1 MKKFAILGIALALVG
16 CNDAPKGSTTAK
28 LDVSN
33 TLHTVCLDGVEY
45 WFREGNNAVLAPR
58 LRAARIGTAARV
70 VECSTPTETN
80 DAAVIGVVSQM

>member
-16 CNDAPKGSTTAK
+16 CQAPPAGSTTAE
-28 LDVSN
+28 LDNSN
-33 TLHTVCLDGVEY
+33 KLHTVCLNGIQY

-58 LRAARIGTAARV
+58 YRAVNIGHTPMI
-70 VECSTPTETN
+70 VECSNSVETN